1 MDASPLSAGCTAQP
15 SHPFGPVLIQPHL
28 QSWRETLSRSAQ
40 PMYLQEKAL
49 EMSRQ
54 SWLRYWMLM
63 SSSEETEVIQII
75 SQIVPVTNDHS
86 DPV

>member
-1 MDASPLSAGCTAQP
+1 
-15 SHPFGPVLIQPHL
+15 
-28 QSWRETLSRSAQ
+28 
-40 PMYLQEKAL
+40 MYLQEKAL

-54 SWLRYWMLM
+54 SWLWYWMLM

-75 SQIVPVTNDHS
+75 SQIVPVTNDPS